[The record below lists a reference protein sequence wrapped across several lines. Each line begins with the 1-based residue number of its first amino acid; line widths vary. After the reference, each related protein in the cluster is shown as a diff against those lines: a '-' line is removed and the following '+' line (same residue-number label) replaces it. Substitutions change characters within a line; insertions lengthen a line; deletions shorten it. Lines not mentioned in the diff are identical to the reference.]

1 MFSSRHMQIVNPPS
15 VLSKVEMCTRRLS
28 IPGRLDQ
35 IARVGQ
41 LVDECAQIAG
51 FDDRTSYACQLAVGE
66 ACENIIKHA
75 YGSESTRPIEVVVLA
90 ECGKLTIELV
100 DDGPP
105 FNVAQKPVKNNVQVD
120 DPPIGGLGLRIIH
133 KVMDRVEYHRLG
145 NQNHLKLQKSCNPS
159 VT

>member
-1 MFSSRHMQIVNPPS
+1 MSSLQPTRTVNPPS
-15 VLSKVEMCTRRLS
+15 QHSKVTMCTRRLS

-35 IARVGQ
+35 IARVGE

-66 ACENIIKHA
+66 ACENIIKHG
-75 YGSESTRPIEVVVLA
+75 YGSESSRQIEVVVLA
-90 ECGKLTIELV
+90 ESGKLTIELV

-105 FNVAQKPVKNNVQVD
+105 FNVAHKPAKNNVQVD

-133 KVMDRVEYHRLG
+133 KVMDKVEYQRHG
-145 NQNHLKLQKSCNPS
+145 NHNHLRLHKTSNPS
-159 VT
+159 LT